1 MNRKD
6 KNKQKKNPRLASSSS
21 GTHKKTASNSNDN
34 LLVLDD
40 YPPRPIPINSVKPT
54 GVRHSQNENRDTQR
68 PLNPASVKDKGG
80 QIKAK
85 KNQNMSKKPW
95 RRMLSVVVVFLATA
109 FAGGVTLL
117 RRARIGR
124 TAILAAVCVA
134 AIAVIAA
141 SLYFLLRNNAFGIEV
156 DGEQV
161 AIVSMAS
168 VRSGGEDVSE
178 ELVRQA
184 RLRIEARVGTRVL
197 INEQVEF
204 EPMRARRSDFLSTDE
219 AIIRLDSALTFR
231 VEAAAINIE
240 GARMAIVHSYYDANR
255 VLNTIKEPY
264 LSFGIE
270 FAEVGFVEN
279 VSIGMIYV
287 EQDYVQEISMALQIL
302 TSTFE
307 AAVEYSVVSG
317 DSLELIAS
325 RSDMTLAELLL
336 INPMVN
342 PAAPLSIGTVLRLNI
357 DQPMLSVRTAEAIST
372 TAAIDPSVEYIYSPA
387 LRSPQRRVYRPGTL
401 GEATVIEHVIRVN
414 GMITERI
421 EVERIVTREAEPEI
435 IEVGT
440 G

>member
-1 MNRKD
+1 MIKKD
-6 KNKQKKNPRLASSSS
+6 KNKQKKGSRPTSNSS
-21 GTHKKTASNSNDN
+21 GINKKSADNLNDN
-34 LLVLDD
+34 LLAIDD

-54 GVRHSQNENRDTQR
+54 GVRHSQNEHKDTQR
-68 PLNPASVKDKGG
+68 PLNPASQKNKGG
-80 QIKAK
+80 QTKTK
-85 KNQNMSKKPW
+85 NNQNMSKQPL
-95 RRMLSVVVVFLATA
+95 RRVLAMIIAFFATS
-109 FAGGVTLL
+109 FAGVMALI
-117 RRARIGR
+117 RRARVGRGVALTVIG
-124 TAILAAVCVA
+124 VA
-134 AIAVIAA
+134 AIAIVAV
-141 SLYFLLRNNAFGIEV
+141 SLYFVLRNNAFGITV

-168 VRSGGEDVSE
+168 MRSGGEDVSE

-184 RLRIEARVGTRVL
+184 KLRIEGRVGTRVL

-204 EPMRARRSDFLSTDE
+204 EPMRARRRYFLPTDE
-219 AIIRLDSALTFR
+219 AIIRVDNALTFR
-231 VEAAAINIE
+231 VEAAAINVE
-240 GARMAIVHSYYDANR
+240 GVRTAVVHSYYDANR

-270 FAEVGFVEN
+270 FAETGFVEN
-279 VSIGMIYV
+279 VSVDMVYV
-287 EQDYVQEISMALQIL
+287 EQNYVQEISTALQIL

-307 AAVEYSVVSG
+307 TAIEYTVVSG

-325 RSDMTLAELLL
+325 RSNMTLAELLM
-336 INPMVN
+336 INPAVN
-342 PAAPLSIGTVLRLNI
+342 PTASLSIGTVLRLNV

-372 TAAIDPSVEYIYSPA
+372 TTAIDPSVEYIYTPA
-387 LRSPQRRVYRPGTL
+387 LRSPQRRVYRPGTI